1 MPAILLDAKSLSANL
16 FEGDVMAGLIPTLFA
31 DDPATAEQA
40 MLSDVSKLHW
50 DINKI
55 CKLFMVMENI
65 GLKDAT
71 SLLKK
76 PRYIKTLV
84 NLQP

>member
-31 DDPATAEQA
+31 DDPAAAEQA

-50 DINKI
+50 D
-55 CKLFMVMENI
+55 I

-84 NLQP
+84 NLQPKNV